1 MIDEI
6 KIFLFVLSVLFL
18 LKHLFVLGINLF
30 SENPKPMELNTPNQ
44 TGLFLSIAY
53 IITYLII

>member
-18 LKHLFVLGINLF
+18 LKHIFVLGINLF
-30 SENPKPMELNTPNQ
+30 SENPKQMELKNNSKF
-44 TGLFLSIAY
+44 GLYLSISY
-53 IITYLII
+53 IITYMLI